1 MKYFLAFLLFLLS
14 FSSSVSLRSL
24 NNTTQF
30 PLHSSGRNIIMS
42 GNISSNQLTGNRNT
56 TIQNHRY
63 HSINSNNTDHSTVI
77 NRNSYNRISTIKKSG
92 NVSKG
97 INRGE
102 ISIGNG
108 LPLNTNHNS
117 TMFRTALKELMDNSF
132 YNYGMHS
139 IIEGRN
145 MRNVENNHR
154 NLKNN

>member
-1 MKYFLAFLLFLLS
+1 
-14 FSSSVSLRSL
+14 
-24 NNTTQF
+24 
-30 PLHSSGRNIIMS
+30 MS

-63 HSINSNNTDHSTVI
+63 HTINSNNTDHSTVI